1 MCRAAAQNIG
11 LKNVQNKIILKFL
24 LAATIAATLSACNSL
39 PARRADS
46 VLVKTVTHG
55 TLPVRRE
62 MARSLSH
69 ALQCAIGTRRNC
81 DDYQQPNDQ
90 AGNEYG
96 N

>member
-1 MCRAAAQNIG
+1 MHIN
-11 LKNVQNKIILKFL
+11 FL
-24 LAATIAATLSACNSL
+24 LKLLLLAFIVITLSACNSI
-39 PARRADS
+39 PARRADDI
-46 VLVKTVTHG
+46 VVKAVTRG

-81 DDYQQPNDQ
+81 EEYQQPNKQ
-90 AGNEYG
+90 LGNEYG